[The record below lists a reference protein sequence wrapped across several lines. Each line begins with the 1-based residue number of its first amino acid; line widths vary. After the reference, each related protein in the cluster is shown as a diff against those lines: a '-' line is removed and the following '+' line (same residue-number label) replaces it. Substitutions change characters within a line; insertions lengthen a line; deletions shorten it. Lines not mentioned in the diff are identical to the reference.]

1 MDYRM
6 AHPLLNLAGF
16 HLPLTGWVCPPL
28 DSAMIHWVAPCR
40 LVLLE
45 SSKKPIL
52 TGPRATRLF
61 KSAKLIVRYLNL
73 KRLRVAGF
81 KAPRDTKGSGSR
93 AAWLTMVFKLA
104 LAAEKRW
111 RRLNGNALLADVIRG
126 VRFVD
131 GIKELAP

>member
-1 MDYRM
+1 MEELTEQLIPSKWPNLKRLRLAYFER
-6 AHPLLNLAGF
+6 LL
-16 HLPLTGWVCPPL
+16 T
-28 DSAMIHWVAPCR
+28 PCR